1 MVAVKY
7 LYPIAISLLLWAA
20 SATLVYAERLPSEA
34 APAEAAPA
42 EQLQARLSQL
52 DGVIATFVQQ
62 LTNAQGFV
70 VEETRG
76 TLYLAKPKF
85 RWEVESPLPQIIIA
99 NGDDIEVYDPDLEQV
114 TQRNIAGD
122 IQQAPLALL
131 SKGAEILPEHFTVAY
146 GALDAGGTHFVLTPR
161 STDALFKTLE
171 LQFSGESLS
180 GISIAD
186 HSGQQTIIR
195 FEQYRAGQ
203 VIQSSVF
210 KLDYPPGTD
219 FVRG

>member
-1 MVAVKY
+1 MEAVKY
-7 LYPIAISLLLWAA
+7 LYPIAISLFLWLA
-20 SATLVYAERLPSEA
+20 SAPLVHAE
-34 APAEAAPA
+34 PALAELTPT
-42 EQLQARLSQL
+42 EQLQARLSEL

-76 TLYLAKPKF
+76 TLYLAKPQF

-99 NGDDIEVYDPDLEQV
+99 NGDNIEVYDPDLEQV
-114 TQRNIAGD
+114 TQRNIEGD

-131 SKGAEILPEHFTVAY
+131 SHGAEILPEHFSVAY
-146 GALDAGGTHFVLTPR
+146 GALDTGGTHFVLTPR
-161 STDALFKTLE
+161 STDALFKSLE
-171 LQFSGESLS
+171 LQFSGESLL
-180 GISIAD
+180 GINIAD

-195 FEQYRAGQ
+195 FEQYQARQ